1 LEGRS
6 EATVNQWRPLAE
18 EPSYSSLDSE
28 YKAAIGLLST
38 HPDVA
43 KKVFNLLRSDGTVLN
58 QVASAAQAGFGLN
71 FNNMSANLN
80 IPVEAF
86 LRSGLNPEQQL
97 LADRLV
103 RAMLTVGNAKLASQG
118 ITPEKGQE
126 AYNRILEGTKAS
138 LSQNAP
144 TALHNLNKDYET
156 FKQSKSLYDQMMQEY
171 STQQANSSTPYT
183 DILKN
188 SPAIKKINE
197 TARKEMDRH
206 EQNYS
211 DAIKE
216 MKRRRSAS
224 SGG

>member
-1 LEGRS
+1 
-6 EATVNQWRPLAE
+6 
-18 EPSYSSLDSE
+18 
-28 YKAAIGLLST
+28 
-38 HPDVA
+38 
-43 KKVFNLLRSDGTVLN
+43 LLRKDGSVLN

-80 IPVEAF
+80 VPVEAF
-86 LRSGLNPEQQL
+86 LRAGLTPEQQL

-126 AYNRILEGTKAS
+126 AYTRILEGTKAS

-171 STQQANSSTPYT
+171 PTQQANSPTPFT

-188 SPAIKKINE
+188 SPALKKINQE
-197 TARKEMDRH
+197 ARERMERH
-206 EQNYS
+206 EKNYS
-211 DAIKE
+211 DAIRE
-216 MKRRRSAS
+216 MQRKRSTS